1 MERSIIHLGITAR
14 SLDYQD
20 TSTSTAKVGTPSI
33 SRILSD
39 WHLPGSY
46 SANFRSGRQNSPRT
60 ILEFVNSLGVL
71 VKYNLIMHIFLAF

>member
-39 WHLPGSY
+39 WHLPDSY
-46 SANFRSGRQNSPRT
+46 SANFRSGW
-60 ILEFVNSLGVL
+60 
-71 VKYNLIMHIFLAF
+71 